1 MLKTRVFIPTDK
13 NNVYRELDS
22 YSVQEQEDIRLQ
34 LQIQFLNSIGA
45 KNIQVKEKWFMEKE
59 RREATLNVLANMMEK
74 PVMTVLAEAKMAG
87 AILNKSNPK
96 KNIYIDI
103 DKYEA
108 YLEELTIEELKYV
121 NNYQ

>member
-1 MLKTRVFIPTDK
+1 MLKTRVFIPADK

-34 LQIQFLNSIGA
+34 LQMQFLHSIGA

-59 RREATLNVLANMMEK
+59 RRETTLNVLANMMEK
-74 PVMTVLAEAKMAG
+74 PVMVVLAESKMAG
-87 AILNKSNPK
+87 AILKKENA
-96 KNIYIDI
+96 KNIYIDL
-103 DKYEA
+103 DKYEN
-108 YLEELTIEELKYV
+108 YLDKLINEEMKVV

>member
-45 KNIQVKEKWFMEKE
+45 KNIQVKEKWFM
-59 RREATLNVLANMMEK
+59 REVTLNVLANMMEK
-74 PVMTVLAEAKMAG
+74 PVMVVLAESKMAG

-96 KNIYIDI
+96 KNIYIDL
-103 DKYEA
+103 DKYEN
-108 YLEELTIEELKYV
+108 YLDKLINEEMKVV

>member
-45 KNIQVKEKWFMEKE
+45 KNIQVKEKWFM
-59 RREATLNVLANMMEK
+59 REVTLNVLANMMEK
-74 PVMTVLAEAKMAG
+74 PVMTVLAESKMAG
-87 AILNKSNPK
+87 AILK
-96 KNIYIDI
+96 KENAQNIYIDL
-103 DKYEA
+103 DKYEN
-108 YLEELTIEELKYV
+108 YLDKLINEEMKVV